1 MRGKGIGKIMFNYL
15 AKLAI
20 ERNCG
25 RFEWWCLEWNKSS
38 IEFYK
43 SMGAIPMDE
52 WTVYRISEDKLEE
65 LAKQW

>member
-1 MRGKGIGKIMFNYL
+1 MVVFRVD
-15 AKLAI
+15 
-20 ERNCG
+20 
-25 RFEWWCLEWNKSS
+25 KSS